1 MSWGCASE
9 GARKRLRHA
18 SLLAALLMLAGCGGE
33 VPSTEARLRA
43 VVDRLET
50 AVEAGSVSDAAA
62 VLHPEYR
69 DQRHAGRREAT
80 AALFAYLR
88 RHRQIHLF
96 TLVRELD
103 VLADGVSA
111 DMVVYVAM
119 AGVPLE
125 SLDAVVSVKADLYRF
140 ELRLERHDDEWLV
153 RKSAWRR
160 VGLEMLGN

>member
-9 GARKRLRHA
+9 ALSARSWRLC
-18 SLLAALLMLAGCGGE
+18 LLAALLLAGCGGE
-33 VPSTEARLRA
+33 APSTEARLRA

-62 VLHPEYR
+62 LLHPKYR

-96 TLVRELD
+96 TLVRELA
-103 VLADGVSA
+103 VVPDGITA

-119 AGVPLE
+119 GGIPLE
-125 SLDAVVSVKADLYRF
+125 SLDAVISVKADLYRF
-140 ELRLERHDDEWLV
+140 EMRLERLDDDWLV

-160 VGLEMLGN
+160 VGLEMLER